1 MHSLI
6 ALSNDQSN
14 PAIDTL
20 FEDLMHPN
28 PRIQEDACLQMA
40 ENYASEALPRLLELF
55 EHEDPKVYRGAV
67 KGVGFFGY
75 EAFLPIIELYGRTKN
90 QTARRCCPKAFV
102 QLFKNFPDQPFP
114 EEVMELLRDS
124 IADPD
129 MVVVQG
135 GLMCLGQLGKQQI
148 GGDEAV
154 RLLIKVLDNDNVAL
168 VFSATQ
174 ALADINHP
182 LVASSLKSL
191 MDSSSDPLIQEAA
204 ESGLARHE
212 NLVAISKNE

>member
-1 MHSLI
+1 M
-6 ALSNDQSN
+6 SNDQSV
-14 PAIDTL
+14 PAIDAL

-114 EEVMELLRDS
+114 EEVMELLKDS

>member
-1 MHSLI
+1 METAGDCNTNLDSLF
-6 ALSNDQSN
+6 D
-14 PAIDTL
+14 
-20 FEDLMHPN
+20 DLMHPN
-28 PRIQEDACLQMA
+28 PRIQEDACREMA
-40 ENYASEALPRLLELF
+40 EKYASEALPRLLDLF

-75 EAFLPIIELYGRTKN
+75 EAFLPVIELYGRTKN
-90 QTARRCCPKAFV
+90 QTAKRCCPKAFV
-102 QLFKNFPDQPFP
+102 QLFKNFPNQPFP
-114 EEVMELLRDS
+114 DEVMDLLRDAIDDS
-124 IADPD
+124 D

-135 GLMCLGQLGKQQI
+135 GLMCLGQLGKQQL

-154 RLLIKVLDNDNVAL
+154 QLLVNVLTNENVAL
-168 VFSATQ
+168 VYSATQ

-191 MDSSSDPLIQEAA
+191 IESSTDPLIKEAA

-212 NLVAISKNE
+212 NLVATSKS

>member
-1 MHSLI
+1 MEAAGDCNTNLDSL
-6 ALSNDQSN
+6 LQ
-14 PAIDTL
+14 
-20 FEDLMHPN
+20 DLMHPN
-28 PRIQEDACLQMA
+28 PRIQEDACREMA
-40 ENYASEALPRLLELF
+40 EKYASEALPRLLDLF

-75 EAFLPIIELYGRTKN
+75 EAFLPVIELYGRTKN
-90 QTARRCCPKAFV
+90 QTAKRCCPKAFV
-102 QLFKNFPDQPFP
+102 QLFKNFPNQPFP
-114 EEVMELLRDS
+114 DEVMDLLRDAIDDS
-124 IADPD
+124 D

-135 GLMCLGQLGKQQI
+135 GLMCLGQLGKQQL

-154 RLLIKVLDNDNVAL
+154 QLLVNVLRNENVAL
-168 VFSATQ
+168 VYSATQ

-191 MDSSSDPLIQEAA
+191 MESSTDPLIKEAA

-212 NLVAISKNE
+212 NLVATSKS

>member
-1 MHSLI
+1 MEAAADCNTNLDS
-6 ALSNDQSN
+6 
-14 PAIDTL
+14 L

-28 PRIQEDACLQMA
+28 PRIQEDACREMA
-40 ENYASEALPRLLELF
+40 EKYASEALPRLLDLF

-75 EAFLPIIELYGRTKN
+75 EAFLPVIELYGRTKN
-90 QTARRCCPKAFV
+90 QTAKRCCPKAFV
-102 QLFKNFPDQPFP
+102 QLFKNFPNQPFP
-114 EEVMELLRDS
+114 DEVMDLLRDAIDDS
-124 IADPD
+124 D

-135 GLMCLGQLGKQQI
+135 GLMCLGQLGKQQLR
-148 GGDEAV
+148 GDEAV
-154 RLLIKVLDNDNVAL
+154 ELLVNVLTNENVAL
-168 VFSATQ
+168 VYSATQ

-191 MDSSSDPLIQEAA
+191 MESSTDPLIKEAA

-212 NLVAISKNE
+212 NLIATSKS

>member
-1 MHSLI
+1 MEAAADCNTNLDS
-6 ALSNDQSN
+6 
-14 PAIDTL
+14 L

-28 PRIQEDACLQMA
+28 PRIQEDACREMA
-40 ENYASEALPRLLELF
+40 EKYASEALPRLLDLF

-75 EAFLPIIELYGRTKN
+75 EAFLPVIELYGRTKN
-90 QTARRCCPKAFV
+90 QTAKRCCPKAFV
-102 QLFKNFPDQPFP
+102 QLFKNFPNQPFP
-114 EEVMELLRDS
+114 DEVMDLLRDAIDDS
-124 IADPD
+124 D

-135 GLMCLGQLGKQQI
+135 GLMCLGQLGKQQL

-154 RLLIKVLDNDNVAL
+154 ELLVNVLTNENVAL
-168 VFSATQ
+168 VYSATQ

-191 MDSSSDPLIQEAA
+191 MESSTDPLIKEAA

-212 NLVAISKNE
+212 NLIATSKS

>member
-1 MHSLI
+1 MEAAADCNTNLDS
-6 ALSNDQSN
+6 
-14 PAIDTL
+14 L

-28 PRIQEDACLQMA
+28 PRIQEDACREMA
-40 ENYASEALPRLLELF
+40 EKYASEALPRLLDLF

-75 EAFLPIIELYGRTKN
+75 EAFLPVIELYGRTKN
-90 QTARRCCPKAFV
+90 QTAKRCCPKAFV
-102 QLFKNFPDQPFP
+102 QLFKNFPNQPFP
-114 EEVMELLRDS
+114 DEVMDLLRDAIDDS
-124 IADPD
+124 D

-135 GLMCLGQLGKQQI
+135 GLMCLGQLGKQQL

-154 RLLIKVLDNDNVAL
+154 ELLVNVLTNENVAL
-168 VFSATQ
+168 VYSATQ

-182 LVASSLKSL
+182 LVESSLKSL
-191 MDSSSDPLIQEAA
+191 MESSTDPLIKEAA

-212 NLVAISKNE
+212 NLVATSKS

>member
-1 MHSLI
+1 MSD
-6 ALSNDQSN
+6 NQ
-14 PAIDTL
+14 AIPSIDSL
-20 FEDLMHPN
+20 FEDLRHPN
-28 PRIQEDACLQMA
+28 PRIQEEACL
-40 ENYASEALPRLLELF
+40 NLSEHYQEEAIPMLLELF
-55 EHEDPKVYRGAV
+55 CHHDPKVYRAAV
-67 KGVGFFGY
+67 KGIGFFGSS
-75 EAFLPIIELYGRTKN
+75 AFDPLIKLYSTTDN

-114 EEVMELLRDS
+114 GEVMELLRDS
-124 IADPD
+124 MEDSD

-154 RLLIKVLDNDNVAL
+154 QLLINMLKNDNVAL

-191 MDSSSDPLIQEAA
+191 MDSSTDPLIKEAA
-204 ESGLARHE
+204 VSGLERHK
-212 NLVAISKNE
+212 NLVAISKQE

>member
-1 MHSLI
+1 MEAAADCNTNLDS
-6 ALSNDQSN
+6 
-14 PAIDTL
+14 L

-28 PRIQEDACLQMA
+28 PRIQEDACREMA
-40 ENYASEALPRLLELF
+40 EKYASEALPRLLDLF

-75 EAFLPIIELYGRTKN
+75 EAFLPVIELYGRTKN
-90 QTARRCCPKAFV
+90 QTAKRCCPKAFV
-102 QLFKNFPDQPFP
+102 QLFKNFPNQPFP
-114 EEVMELLRDS
+114 DEVMDLLRDAIDDS
-124 IADPD
+124 D

-135 GLMCLGQLGKQQI
+135 GLMCLGQLGKQQL

-154 RLLIKVLDNDNVAL
+154 QLLVNVLTNENVAL
-168 VFSATQ
+168 VYSATQ

-191 MDSSSDPLIQEAA
+191 MESSTDPLIKEAA

-212 NLVAISKNE
+212 NLIATSKS

>member
-1 MHSLI
+1 MEAAEDCNTNLDS
-6 ALSNDQSN
+6 
-14 PAIDTL
+14 L

-28 PRIQEDACLQMA
+28 PRIQEDACREMA
-40 ENYASEALPRLLELF
+40 EKYASEALPRLLDLF

-75 EAFLPIIELYGRTKN
+75 EAFLPVIQLYGQTKN
-90 QTARRCCPKAFV
+90 QTAKRCCPKAFV
-102 QLFKNFPDQPFP
+102 QLFKNFPNQPFP
-114 EEVMELLRDS
+114 DEVMDLLRDAIDDS
-124 IADPD
+124 D

-135 GLMCLGQLGKQQI
+135 GLMCLGQLGKQQL

-154 RLLIKVLDNDNVAL
+154 QLLVNVLSNENVAL
-168 VFSATQ
+168 VYSATQ

-191 MDSSSDPLIQEAA
+191 MESSTDPLIKEAA

-212 NLVAISKNE
+212 NLVATSKS

>member
-1 MHSLI
+1 MEASGNSSSSLD
-6 ALSNDQSN
+6 A
-14 PAIDTL
+14 L

-28 PRIQEDACLQMA
+28 PRIQEDACRQMA
-40 ENYASEALPRLLELF
+40 ETYASEALPRLLDLF

-67 KGVGFFGY
+67 KGVGLFGY

-90 QTARRCCPKAFV
+90 QTAKRCCPKAFV
-102 QLFKNFPDQPFP
+102 QLFKNFPNQPLPDQ
-114 EEVMELLRDS
+114 VMELLRDS
-124 IADPD
+124 IADSD

-154 RLLIKVLDNDNVAL
+154 QLLINVLKNENVAL
-168 VFSATQ
+168 VYSATQ

-182 LVASSLKSL
+182 LVAGSLKSL
-191 MDSSSDPLIQEAA
+191 MDSSTDPLIKEAA

-212 NLVAISKNE
+212 NLVASSKQG

>member
-1 MHSLI
+1 M
-6 ALSNDQSN
+6 SNDQSV
-14 PAIDTL
+14 PAIDAL

-40 ENYASEALPRLLELF
+40 ENYASEALPRLLDLF

-75 EAFLPIIELYGRTKN
+75 QAFLPIIELYGRTKN

-114 EEVMELLRDS
+114 DEVMELLRDS
-124 IADPD
+124 ISDSD

-154 RLLIKVLDNDNVAL
+154 QLLIKVLHNDNVAL

-191 MDSSSDPLIQEAA
+191 MDSSSDPLIKEAA

-212 NLVAISKNE
+212 NLVAISKQE

>member
-1 MHSLI
+1 MEAAADCNTNLDS
-6 ALSNDQSN
+6 
-14 PAIDTL
+14 L

-28 PRIQEDACLQMA
+28 PRIQEDACREMA
-40 ENYASEALPRLLELF
+40 EKYASEALPRLLDLF

-75 EAFLPIIELYGRTKN
+75 EAFLPVIELYGRTKN
-90 QTARRCCPKAFV
+90 QTAKRCCPKAFV
-102 QLFKNFPDQPFP
+102 KLFKNFPNQPFP
-114 EEVMELLRDS
+114 DEVMDLLRDAIDDS
-124 IADPD
+124 D

-135 GLMCLGQLGKQQI
+135 GLMCLGQLGKQQL

-154 RLLIKVLDNDNVAL
+154 ELLVNVLTNENVAL
-168 VFSATQ
+168 VYSATQ

-191 MDSSSDPLIQEAA
+191 MESSTDPLIKEAA

-212 NLVAISKNE
+212 NLIATSKS

>member
-1 MHSLI
+1 M
-6 ALSNDQSN
+6 SNDQSV
-14 PAIDTL
+14 PAIDAL

-114 EEVMELLRDS
+114 DEVMELLRDS
-124 IADPD
+124 IADSD

-135 GLMCLGQLGKQQI
+135 GLMCLGQLGKQKI

-154 RLLIKVLDNDNVAL
+154 QLLIKVLNNDNVAL

-191 MDSSSDPLIQEAA
+191 MDSSLDPLIKEAA

-212 NLVAISKNE
+212 NLVSISK

>member
-1 MHSLI
+1 MEAAADCNTNLDS
-6 ALSNDQSN
+6 
-14 PAIDTL
+14 L

-28 PRIQEDACLQMA
+28 PRIQEDACREMA
-40 ENYASEALPRLLELF
+40 EKYASEALPRLLDLF

-75 EAFLPIIELYGRTKN
+75 EAFLPVIELYGRTKN
-90 QTARRCCPKAFV
+90 QTAKRCCPKAFV
-102 QLFKNFPDQPFP
+102 QLFKNFPNQPFP
-114 EEVMELLRDS
+114 DEVMDLLRDAIDDS
-124 IADPD
+124 D

-135 GLMCLGQLGKQQI
+135 GLMCLGQLGKQQL

-154 RLLIKVLDNDNVAL
+154 ELLVNVLTNENVAL
-168 VFSATQ
+168 VYSATQ
-174 ALADINHP
+174 TLADINHP

-191 MDSSSDPLIQEAA
+191 MESSTDPLIKEAA

-212 NLVAISKNE
+212 NLIATSKS

>member
-1 MHSLI
+1 MEASGNSSSSLD
-6 ALSNDQSN
+6 A
-14 PAIDTL
+14 L

-28 PRIQEDACLQMA
+28 PRIQEDACRQMA
-40 ENYASEALPRLLELF
+40 ETYASEALPRLLDLF

-67 KGVGFFGY
+67 KGVGLFGY

-90 QTARRCCPKAFV
+90 QTAKRCCPKAFV
-102 QLFKNFPDQPFP
+102 QLFKNFPNQPLPDQ
-114 EEVMELLRDS
+114 VMELLRDS
-124 IADPD
+124 IADSD

-154 RLLIKVLDNDNVAL
+154 QLLINVLKNENVAL
-168 VFSATQ
+168 VYSATQ

-182 LVASSLKSL
+182 LVAGSLKSL
-191 MDSSSDPLIQEAA
+191 MDLSLI
-204 ESGLARHE
+204 H
-212 NLVAISKNE
+212 I

>member
-1 MHSLI
+1 M
-6 ALSNDQSN
+6 SNDQSV
-14 PAIDTL
+14 PAIDAL

-102 QLFKNFPDQPFP
+102 PLFKNFPDQPFP
-114 EEVMELLRDS
+114 DEVMELLRDS
-124 IADPD
+124 IADSD

-154 RLLIKVLDNDNVAL
+154 QLLIKVLNNDNVAL

-191 MDSSSDPLIQEAA
+191 MDSSSDPLIKEAA
-204 ESGLARHE
+204 ESGLTRHE
-212 NLVAISKNE
+212 NLVSISKQK

>member
-1 MHSLI
+1 MEAAADCNTNLDS
-6 ALSNDQSN
+6 
-14 PAIDTL
+14 L

-28 PRIQEDACLQMA
+28 PRIQEDACREMA
-40 ENYASEALPRLLELF
+40 EKYASEALPRLLDLF

-75 EAFLPIIELYGRTKN
+75 EAFLPVFELYGRTKN
-90 QTARRCCPKAFV
+90 QTAKRCCPKAFV
-102 QLFKNFPDQPFP
+102 QLFKNFPNQPFP
-114 EEVMELLRDS
+114 DEVMDLLRDAIDDS
-124 IADPD
+124 D

-135 GLMCLGQLGKQQI
+135 GLMCLGQLGKQQL

-154 RLLIKVLDNDNVAL
+154 QLLVNVLTNENVAL
-168 VFSATQ
+168 VYSATQ

-182 LVASSLKSL
+182 IVASSLKSL
-191 MDSSSDPLIQEAA
+191 MESSTDPLIKEAA

-212 NLVAISKNE
+212 NLVATSKS

>member
-1 MHSLI
+1 MEAAADCNTNLDS
-6 ALSNDQSN
+6 
-14 PAIDTL
+14 L

-28 PRIQEDACLQMA
+28 PRIQEDACREMA
-40 ENYASEALPRLLELF
+40 EKYASEALPRLLDLF

-75 EAFLPIIELYGRTKN
+75 EAFLPVIELYGRTKN
-90 QTARRCCPKAFV
+90 QTAKRCCPKAFV
-102 QLFKNFPDQPFP
+102 QLFKNFPNQRFP
-114 EEVMELLRDS
+114 DEVMDLLRDAIDDS
-124 IADPD
+124 D

-135 GLMCLGQLGKQQI
+135 GLMCLGQLGKQQL

-154 RLLIKVLDNDNVAL
+154 QLLVNVLTNENVAL
-168 VFSATQ
+168 VYSATQ

-191 MDSSSDPLIQEAA
+191 MESSTDPLIKEAA

-212 NLVAISKNE
+212 NLVATSKS

>member
-1 MHSLI
+1 MEAAADCNTNLDS
-6 ALSNDQSN
+6 
-14 PAIDTL
+14 L

-28 PRIQEDACLQMA
+28 PRIQEDACREMA
-40 ENYASEALPRLLELF
+40 EKYASEALPRLLDLF

-75 EAFLPIIELYGRTKN
+75 EAFLPVIELYGRTKN
-90 QTARRCCPKAFV
+90 QTAKRCCPKAFV
-102 QLFKNFPDQPFP
+102 QLFKNFPNQPFP
-114 EEVMELLRDS
+114 DEVMDLLRDAIDDS
-124 IADPD
+124 D

-135 GLMCLGQLGKQQI
+135 GLMCLGQLGKQQL

-154 RLLIKVLDNDNVAL
+154 QLLVNVLTNENVAL
-168 VFSATQ
+168 VYSATQ

-182 LVASSLKSL
+182 LVAISLKSL
-191 MDSSSDPLIQEAA
+191 MESSTDPLIKEAA

-212 NLVAISKNE
+212 NLIATSKS

>member
-1 MHSLI
+1 MEAAADCNTNLDS
-6 ALSNDQSN
+6 
-14 PAIDTL
+14 L

-28 PRIQEDACLQMA
+28 PRIQEDACREMA
-40 ENYASEALPRLLELF
+40 EKYASEALPRLLDLF

-75 EAFLPIIELYGRTKN
+75 EAFLPVIELYGKTKN
-90 QTARRCCPKAFV
+90 QTAKRCCPKAFV
-102 QLFKNFPDQPFP
+102 QLFKNFPNQPFP
-114 EEVMELLRDS
+114 DEVMDLLRDAIDDS
-124 IADPD
+124 D

-135 GLMCLGQLGKQQI
+135 GLMCLGQLGKQQL

-154 RLLIKVLDNDNVAL
+154 QLLVNVLSNENVAL
-168 VFSATQ
+168 VYSATQ

-182 LVASSLKSL
+182 LVASSLKLL
-191 MDSSSDPLIQEAA
+191 MASSTDPLIKEAA

-212 NLVAISKNE
+212 NLVATSKS

>member
-1 MHSLI
+1 ME
-6 ALSNDQSN
+6 AAGNSNTTLDS
-14 PAIDTL
+14 L

-28 PRIQEDACLQMA
+28 PRIQEDACRQMA
-40 ENYASEALPRLLELF
+40 ETHASEALPRLLDLF

-75 EAFLPIIELYGRTKN
+75 DAFLPIIALYGQTKN
-90 QTARRCCPKAFV
+90 QTAKRCCPKAFV
-102 QLFKNFPDQPFP
+102 QLFKNFPNQPYP
-114 EEVMELLRDS
+114 DEVMELLRDAITDS
-124 IADPD
+124 D

-135 GLMCLGQLGKQQI
+135 GLMCLGQLGKQQL

-154 RLLIKVLDNDNVAL
+154 QLLIHVLTNENVAL
-168 VFSATQ
+168 VYSATQ

-191 MDSSSDPLIQEAA
+191 MESSSDSLIKEAA

-212 NLVAISKNE
+212 NLVASSKS

>member
-1 MHSLI
+1 MEASGDSSSSLD
-6 ALSNDQSN
+6 A
-14 PAIDTL
+14 L

-28 PRIQEDACLQMA
+28 PRIQEDACRQMA
-40 ENYASEALPRLLELF
+40 ETYASEALPRLLDLF

-67 KGVGFFGY
+67 KGVGLFGY
-75 EAFLPIIELYGRTKN
+75 AAFLPIIELYGRTKN
-90 QTARRCCPKAFV
+90 QTAKRCCPKAFV
-102 QLFKNFPDQPFP
+102 QLFKNFPNQPFP
-114 EEVMELLRDS
+114 DQVMELLRDS

-154 RLLIKVLDNDNVAL
+154 QLLINVLKSENVAL

-182 LVASSLKSL
+182 FVASSLKSL
-191 MDSSSDPLIQEAA
+191 IDSSSDPLIKEAA

-212 NLVAISKNE
+212 NLVATSKQ

>member
-1 MHSLI
+1 MEAAGDCNTNLDSLF
-6 ALSNDQSN
+6 D
-14 PAIDTL
+14 
-20 FEDLMHPN
+20 DLMHPN
-28 PRIQEDACLQMA
+28 PRIQEDACREMA
-40 ENYASEALPRLLELF
+40 EKYASEALPRLLDLF

-75 EAFLPIIELYGRTKN
+75 EAFLPVIELYGRTKN
-90 QTARRCCPKAFV
+90 QTAKRCCPKAFV
-102 QLFKNFPDQPFP
+102 QLFKNFPNQPFP
-114 EEVMELLRDS
+114 DEVMDLLRDAIDDS
-124 IADPD
+124 D

-135 GLMCLGQLGKQQI
+135 GLMCLGQLGKQQL

-154 RLLIKVLDNDNVAL
+154 QLLVNVLRNENVAL
-168 VFSATQ
+168 VYSATQ

-191 MDSSSDPLIQEAA
+191 MESSTDPLIKEAA

-212 NLVAISKNE
+212 NLVATSKS

>member
-1 MHSLI
+1 MEAAGDCNTNLDSL
-6 ALSNDQSN
+6 LQ
-14 PAIDTL
+14 
-20 FEDLMHPN
+20 DLMHPN
-28 PRIQEDACLQMA
+28 PRIQEDACREMA
-40 ENYASEALPRLLELF
+40 EKYASEALPRLLDLF

-75 EAFLPIIELYGRTKN
+75 EAFLPVIELYGKTKN
-90 QTARRCCPKAFV
+90 QTAKRCCPKAFV
-102 QLFKNFPDQPFP
+102 QLFKNFPNQPFP
-114 EEVMELLRDS
+114 DEVMDLLRDAIDDS
-124 IADPD
+124 D

-135 GLMCLGQLGKQQI
+135 GLMCLGQLGKQQL

-154 RLLIKVLDNDNVAL
+154 QLLVNVLTNENVAL
-168 VFSATQ
+168 VYSATQ

-191 MDSSSDPLIQEAA
+191 MESSTDPLIKEAA

-212 NLVAISKNE
+212 NLVATSKS

>member
-1 MHSLI
+1 M
-6 ALSNDQSN
+6 SNDQSV
-14 PAIDTL
+14 PAIDAL

-114 EEVMELLRDS
+114 DEVMELLRDS
-124 IADPD
+124 IADSD

-135 GLMCLGQLGKQQI
+135 GLMCLGQLGKQKI

-154 RLLIKVLDNDNVAL
+154 QLLIKVLNNDNVAL

-191 MDSSSDPLIQEAA
+191 MDSSSDPLIKEAA

-212 NLVAISKNE
+212 NLVSISKKK

>member
-1 MHSLI
+1 MEAAGDCNTNLDSL
-6 ALSNDQSN
+6 L
-14 PAIDTL
+14 
-20 FEDLMHPN
+20 EDLMHPN
-28 PRIQEDACLQMA
+28 PRIQEDACREMA
-40 ENYASEALPRLLELF
+40 EKYASEALPRLLDLF

-75 EAFLPIIELYGRTKN
+75 EAFLPVIELYGKTKN
-90 QTARRCCPKAFV
+90 QTAKRCCPKAFV
-102 QLFKNFPDQPFP
+102 QLFKNFPNQPFP
-114 EEVMELLRDS
+114 DEVMDLLRDAIDDS
-124 IADPD
+124 D

-135 GLMCLGQLGKQQI
+135 GLMCLGQLGKQQL

-154 RLLIKVLDNDNVAL
+154 QLLVNVLSNENVAL
-168 VFSATQ
+168 VYSATQ

-191 MDSSSDPLIQEAA
+191 MESSTDPLIKEAA

-212 NLVAISKNE
+212 NLVATSKS

>member
-1 MHSLI
+1 MEAASNSNTSLD
-6 ALSNDQSN
+6 S
-14 PAIDTL
+14 L
-20 FEDLMHPN
+20 FDDLMHPN
-28 PRIQEDACLQMA
+28 PRIQEDACREMA
-40 ENYASEALPRLLELF
+40 ETYPSEALPRLLDLF

-75 EAFLPIIELYGRTKN
+75 DAFLPVIELYGRTKN
-90 QTARRCCPKAFV
+90 QTAKRCCPKAFV
-102 QLFKNFPDQPFP
+102 QLFKNFPNQPYP
-114 EEVMELLRDS
+114 DEVMELLRDAITDS
-124 IADPD
+124 D

-135 GLMCLGQLGKQQI
+135 GLMCLGQLGKQQL

-154 RLLIKVLDNDNVAL
+154 QLLIHVLTNENVAL
-168 VFSATQ
+168 VYSATQ

-191 MDSSSDPLIQEAA
+191 MESSSDPLIKEAA

-212 NLVAISKNE
+212 NLVASSKS

>member
-1 MHSLI
+1 MEAAGDCNTNLDSL
-6 ALSNDQSN
+6 LQ
-14 PAIDTL
+14 
-20 FEDLMHPN
+20 DLMHPN
-28 PRIQEDACLQMA
+28 PRIQEDACREMA
-40 ENYASEALPRLLELF
+40 EKYASEALPRLLDLF

-75 EAFLPIIELYGRTKN
+75 EAFLPVIELYGRTKN
-90 QTARRCCPKAFV
+90 QTAKRCCPKAFV
-102 QLFKNFPDQPFP
+102 QLFKNFPNQPFP
-114 EEVMELLRDS
+114 DEVMDLLRDAIDDS
-124 IADPD
+124 D

-135 GLMCLGQLGKQQI
+135 GLMCLGQLGKQQL

-154 RLLIKVLDNDNVAL
+154 QLLVNVLTNENVAL
-168 VFSATQ
+168 VYSATQ

-191 MDSSSDPLIQEAA
+191 MESSTDPLIKEAA

-212 NLVAISKNE
+212 NLVATSKS

>member
-1 MHSLI
+1 MEAAGDCNTNLDSL
-6 ALSNDQSN
+6 L
-14 PAIDTL
+14 
-20 FEDLMHPN
+20 EDLMHPN
-28 PRIQEDACLQMA
+28 PRIQEDACREMA
-40 ENYASEALPRLLELF
+40 EKYASEALPRLLDLF

-75 EAFLPIIELYGRTKN
+75 EAFLPVIELYGKTKN
-90 QTARRCCPKAFV
+90 QTAKRCCPKAFV
-102 QLFKNFPDQPFP
+102 QLFKNFPNQPFP
-114 EEVMELLRDS
+114 DEVMDLLRDA
-124 IADPD
+124 IDDLD

-135 GLMCLGQLGKQQI
+135 GLMCLGQLGKQQL

-154 RLLIKVLDNDNVAL
+154 QLLVNVLTNENVAL
-168 VFSATQ
+168 VYSATQ

-191 MDSSSDPLIQEAA
+191 MESSTDPLIKEAA

-212 NLVAISKNE
+212 NLVATSKS

>member
-1 MHSLI
+1 M
-6 ALSNDQSN
+6 SNDQSV

-28 PRIQEDACLQMA
+28 PRIQEEACLQMA

-114 EEVMELLRDS
+114 DEVMELLRDS
-124 IADPD
+124 IADSD

-154 RLLIKVLDNDNVAL
+154 QLLIKVLNNDNVAL

-191 MDSSSDPLIQEAA
+191 MDSSSDPLIKEAA

-212 NLVAISKNE
+212 NLVSISK

>member
-1 MHSLI
+1 MEAAADCNTNLDS
-6 ALSNDQSN
+6 
-14 PAIDTL
+14 L

-28 PRIQEDACLQMA
+28 PRIQEDACREMA
-40 ENYASEALPRLLELF
+40 EKYASEALPRLLDLF

-75 EAFLPIIELYGRTKN
+75 EAFLPVIQLYGQTKN
-90 QTARRCCPKAFV
+90 QTAKRCCPKAFV
-102 QLFKNFPDQPFP
+102 QLFKNFPNQPFP
-114 EEVMELLRDS
+114 DEVMDLLRDAIDDS
-124 IADPD
+124 D

-135 GLMCLGQLGKQQI
+135 GLMCLGQLGKQQL

-154 RLLIKVLDNDNVAL
+154 QLLVNVLSNENVAL
-168 VFSATQ
+168 VYSATQ

-191 MDSSSDPLIQEAA
+191 MESSTDPLIKEAA

-212 NLVAISKNE
+212 NLVATSKS

>member
-1 MHSLI
+1 M
-6 ALSNDQSN
+6 SNDQSV
-14 PAIDTL
+14 PAIDAL

-114 EEVMELLRDS
+114 DEVMELLRDS
-124 IADPD
+124 IADSD

-135 GLMCLGQLGKQQI
+135 GLMCLGQLGKQKI

-154 RLLIKVLDNDNVAL
+154 QLLIKVLNNDNVAL

-191 MDSSSDPLIQEAA
+191 MDSSSDPLIKEAA

-212 NLVAISKNE
+212 NLVSISK

>member
-1 MHSLI
+1 
-6 ALSNDQSN
+6 
-14 PAIDTL
+14 
-20 FEDLMHPN
+20 MHPN
-28 PRIQEDACLQMA
+28 PRIQEDACVQMA
-40 ENYASEALPRLLELF
+40 NNYASEALPRLLELF

-67 KGVGFFGY
+67 KGVGFFGNQ
-75 EAFLPIIELYGRTKN
+75 AFRIIELYGRTKN

-114 EEVMELLRDS
+114 GEVMELLRDS
-124 IADPD
+124 MEDSD

-154 RLLIKVLDNDNVAL
+154 QLLINMLKNDNVAL

-191 MDSSSDPLIQEAA
+191 MDSSTDPLIKEAA
-204 ESGLARHE
+204 VSGLERHK
-212 NLVAISKNE
+212 NLVAISKQE

>member
-1 MHSLI
+1 MEAAGDCNTNLDS
-6 ALSNDQSN
+6 
-14 PAIDTL
+14 L

-28 PRIQEDACLQMA
+28 PRIQEDACREMA
-40 ENYASEALPRLLELF
+40 EKYASEALPRLLDLF

-75 EAFLPIIELYGRTKN
+75 EAFLPVIELYGRTKN
-90 QTARRCCPKAFV
+90 QTAKRCCPKAFV
-102 QLFKNFPDQPFP
+102 QLFKNFPNQPFP
-114 EEVMELLRDS
+114 DEVMDLLRDAIDDS
-124 IADPD
+124 D

-135 GLMCLGQLGKQQI
+135 GLMCLGQLGKQQLR
-148 GGDEAV
+148 GDEAV
-154 RLLIKVLDNDNVAL
+154 ELLVNVLTNENVAL
-168 VFSATQ
+168 VYSATQ

-191 MDSSSDPLIQEAA
+191 MESSTDPLIKEAA

-212 NLVAISKNE
+212 NLIATSKS

>member
-1 MHSLI
+1 MEAAGDCNTNLDS
-6 ALSNDQSN
+6 
-14 PAIDTL
+14 L

-28 PRIQEDACLQMA
+28 PRIQEDACREMA
-40 ENYASEALPRLLELF
+40 ERYASEALPRLLDLF

-75 EAFLPIIELYGRTKN
+75 EAFLPVIELYGRTKN
-90 QTARRCCPKAFV
+90 QTAKRCCPKAFV
-102 QLFKNFPDQPFP
+102 QLFKNFPNQPFP
-114 EEVMELLRDS
+114 DEVMDLLRDAIDDS
-124 IADPD
+124 D

-135 GLMCLGQLGKQQI
+135 GLMCLGQLGKQQL

-154 RLLIKVLDNDNVAL
+154 QLLVNVLTNENVAL
-168 VFSATQ
+168 VYSATQ

-191 MDSSSDPLIQEAA
+191 MESSTDPLIKEAA

-212 NLVAISKNE
+212 NLVATSKS